1 MKLQTAID
9 RVSLLNAEELVKLF
23 AGKTDI
29 IELGTSLV
37 KDYGLFALEKL
48 NQYKKDSLLLVD
60 MKTCDE
66 GAYEFKQ
73 GYELGFDILTVMG
86 NSSIETLEKCYE
98 ISESYQ
104 KYMLIDLLEC
114 PMEKIE
120 QIKDFKN
127 AIYCLHTSIDKGEN
141 KNVIEDI
148 QRFQEKFPDIKKI
161 CVAGGITLDVCR
173 QMKKLKKELDSV
185 IIGSAITKAKNME
198 IEMKKFKEA
207 LR

>member
-9 RVSLLNAEELVKLF
+9 RVSLLDAEKLVKLF
-23 AGKTDI
+23 AEKTDI

-48 NQYKKDSLLLVD
+48 NEYKKDSLLLVD

-66 GAYEFKQ
+66 GAYEFQQ

-114 PMEKIE
+114 PTEKIK
-120 QIKDFKN
+120 QIKNFKN

-141 KNVIEDI
+141 KNIIEDI
-148 QRFQEKFPDIKKI
+148 QKFQEEFPDIKKI

-185 IIGSAITKAKNME
+185 IVGSAITKAENME

>member
-9 RVSLLNAEELVKLF
+9 RVSLFDAEKLVKLF

-66 GAYEFKQ
+66 GAYEFQQ

-114 PMEKIE
+114 STEKIE
-120 QIKDFKN
+120 QIKNFKN

-141 KNVIEDI
+141 KNIIEDI
-148 QRFQEKFPDIKKI
+148 QRFQKEFPDIKKI

-173 QMKKLKKELDSV
+173 QIKKLQKELDSV

-198 IEMKKFKEA
+198 IEMKKFKEV

>member
-9 RVSLLNAEELVKLF
+9 RVSLLDAEKLVKLF

-48 NQYKKDSLLLVD
+48 NEYKKDSLLLVD

-66 GAYEFKQ
+66 GAYEFQQ

-114 PMEKIE
+114 PTEKIE
-120 QIKDFKN
+120 QIKNFKN

-141 KNVIEDI
+141 KNIIEDI
-148 QRFQEKFPDIKKI
+148 QKFQEEFPDIKKI

-185 IIGSAITKAKNME
+185 IVGSAITKAENME

>member
-9 RVSLLNAEELVKLF
+9 RVSLFDAEKLVKLF

-66 GAYEFKQ
+66 GAYEFQQ

-114 PMEKIE
+114 STEKIE
-120 QIKDFKN
+120 QIKNFKN

-141 KNVIEDI
+141 KNIIEDI
-148 QRFQEKFPDIKKI
+148 QRFQKEFPDIKNEEVNFKI
-161 CVAGGITLDVCR
+161 YW
-173 QMKKLKKELDSV
+173 
-185 IIGSAITKAKNME
+185 
-198 IEMKKFKEA
+198 
-207 LR
+207 